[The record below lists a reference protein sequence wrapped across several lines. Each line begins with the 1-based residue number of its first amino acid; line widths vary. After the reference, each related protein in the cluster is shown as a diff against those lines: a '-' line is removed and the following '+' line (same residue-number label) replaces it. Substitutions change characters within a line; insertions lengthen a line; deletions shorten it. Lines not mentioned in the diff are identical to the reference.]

1 MKELKNMKEQLMSVV
16 KAQMSDL
23 SCVDTHELGEA
34 IDMIKD
40 LAEAMYYCSVAE
52 AMEENYP
59 SEETRYYG
67 GPRRHM
73 PRSLESD
80 EDYYGYYRDMDR
92 DKGRMYYT
100 ERGKV
105 DTREYP
111 MMRDRREGRSPE
123 LRKHYMESKEMHHDT
138 AVSMK
143 ELESYLNELSRDIT
157 EMISDAT
164 PDEKM
169 LLQKKL
175 QTLATKID

>member
-16 KAQMSDL
+16 KTQMSDL

-40 LAEAMYYCSVAE
+40 LAEAMYYCSIAE
-52 AMEENYP
+52 AMEEEYP
-59 SEETRYYG
+59 PETKYYG
-67 GPRRHM
+67 GPRRRI
-73 PRSLESD
+73 PRSM
-80 EDYYGYYRDMDR
+80 EDDDTYFRDMDR
-92 DKGRMYYT
+92 DRGRMYYT
-100 ERGKV
+100 EREREN
-105 DTREYP
+105 REYP

-143 ELESYLNELSRDIT
+143 ELESYLNELSKDIV
-157 EMISDAT
+157 EMIDEAT
-164 PDEKM
+164 PEEKA

-175 QTLATKID
+175 QTLSTKIS

>member
-16 KAQMSDL
+16 KTQMSDL

-52 AMEENYP
+52 AMEEEYP
-59 SEETRYYG
+59 SEIRYYG
-67 GPRRHM
+67 GPRRRM
-73 PRSLESD
+73 PRSM
-80 EDYYGYYRDMDR
+80 EDDYTYYRDMDR

-100 ERGKV
+100 ER
-105 DTREYP
+105 DNREYP

-143 ELESYLNELSRDIT
+143 ELESYLNELSKDIV
-157 EMISDAT
+157 EMIDDAT

-175 QTLATKID
+175 QTLSAKIV